1 MTRLARAAL
10 GVVLASACGHSSGVE
25 RHAEA
30 DGTYRIDCRQPLER
44 CLGSLEEVCSQGYEI
59 LRARE
64 EKRFY
69 GPNEINEPLLTSYA
83 VARCTSPTSLFG
95 KSEKEGGKQMEATS
109 SSSPAGR
116 PVGAPSTSGGEAKSC
131 VPGATQPCVGPGACH
146 GGQQCLRDGSGFG
159 VCDCG
164 EGVPISSPASP
175 APPTSAPADR

>member
-10 GVVLASACGHSSGVE
+10 GLVFVSACGHSSGVE

-69 GPNEINEPLLTSYA
+69 GPNELNEPSLTSYA
-83 VARCTSPTSLFG
+83 VARCTSPASLFG
-95 KSEKEGGKQMEATS
+95 KPDKDAGVQPESAPAS
-109 SSSPAGR
+109 STAGVSADSG
-116 PVGAPSTSGGEAKSC
+116 PTSGGRAKSC
-131 VPGATQPCVGPGACH
+131 IPGATQACVGPGACQ
-146 GGQQCLRDGSGFG
+146 GGQQCLRDGTAFG
-159 VCDCG
+159 ACDCG
-164 EGVPISSPASP
+164 GGSSPPASTPSP
-175 APPTSAPADR
+175 AER

>member
-95 KSEKEGGKQMEATS
+95 KSDKDRGNQQSPTATS
-109 SSSPAGR
+109 TAGAPAG
-116 PVGAPSTSGGEAKSC
+116 SGLMKSC
-131 VPGATQPCVGPGACH
+131 IPGATQSCIGPGACR
-146 GGQQCLRDGSGFG
+146 GGQQCLRDGTAFG
-159 VCDCG
+159 DCDCG
-164 EGVPISSPASP
+164 AGAASPPPSPGQSTPSPAE
-175 APPTSAPADR
+175 R

>member
-10 GVVLASACGHSSGVE
+10 GLVLVSACGHTGGVE

-64 EKRFY
+64 QKRFY
-69 GPNEINEPLLTSYA
+69 GPNEINEPSLTSYA

-95 KSEKEGGKQMEATS
+95 HSDKGGGNQAESPTS
-109 SSSPAGR
+109 RSVA
-116 PVGAPSTSGGEAKSC
+116 GAPASAEPIERKNC
-131 VPGATQPCVGPGACH
+131 VPGASQACVGPGGCR
-146 GGQQCLRDGSGFG
+146 GGQRCLHDGSAFAE
-159 VCDCG
+159 CDCG
-164 EGVPISSPASP
+164 GPPSISPPPSP
-175 APPTSAPADR
+175 APPTPAER